1 MKRNEVLRY
10 KVNKITIKYVVTS
23 NMHSVTGTQVLH
35 SVMHNIIC
43 LLFAEHIIFIIYNN
57 DNCNDIVTRQIP
69 QYYKPTKSD
78 FFTKCVSMQL
88 RAYL

>member
-57 DNCNDIVTRQIP
+57 NCKTRQIS
-69 QYYKPTKSD
+69 QYYEPTKSD
-78 FFTKCVSMQL
+78 FFTKCVFMHL
-88 RAYL
+88 PA

>member
-35 SVMHNIIC
+35 SVMHNILC
-43 LLFAEHIIFIIYNN
+43 LQFAEHIILIIYNN
-57 DNCNDIVTRQIP
+57 NCNNIVRRYRVHNIVN
-69 QYYKPTKSD
+69 KPT
-78 FFTKCVSMQL
+78 
-88 RAYL
+88 

>member
-57 DNCNDIVTRQIP
+57 DNCNDIVNNTTDSTI
-69 QYYKPTKSD
+69 
-78 FFTKCVSMQL
+78 L
-88 RAYL
+88 